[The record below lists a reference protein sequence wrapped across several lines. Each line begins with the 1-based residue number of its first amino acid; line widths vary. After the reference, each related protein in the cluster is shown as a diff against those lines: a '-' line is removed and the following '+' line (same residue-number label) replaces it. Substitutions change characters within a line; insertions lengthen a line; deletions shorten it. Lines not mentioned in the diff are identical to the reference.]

1 MKSKSTASASRK
13 TIPDD
18 IKKQADEIVH
28 KFNATVIK
36 DADCYYVTRYKGSYL
51 YLDRVKYGRLGP
63 ICRLKYTGD
72 MTKWEF
78 AIFKYS
84 DEVYDPGE
92 WFFPGSQYVDGT
104 LEGAMHAGREAY
116 PF

>member
-18 IKKQADEIVH
+18 IKKQADEIVR

-36 DADCYYVTRYKGSYL
+36 NAACYHVTRYKGSYL
-51 YLDRVKYGRLGP
+51 YRDRIEYGRLGP

-72 MTKWEF
+72 PTKWEF

-84 DEVYDPGE
+84 DEVYDPEE

-104 LEGAMHAGREAY
+104 IEGAMRAGREAY

>member
-1 MKSKSTASASRK
+1 VKSKGTANANRK

-18 IKKQADEIVH
+18 IKKRADEIVRR
-28 KFNATVIK
+28 FNATVIK
-36 DADCYYVTRYKGSYL
+36 NADCYYVARYKGSYL
-51 YLDRVKYGRLGP
+51 YLDRIEYGRLGP
-63 ICRLKYTGD
+63 ICRLKYSGD
-72 MTKWEF
+72 LTKWEF

-84 DEVYDPGE
+84 DEVYDPEE

-104 LEGAMHAGREAY
+104 IEGAMRAGREAY

>member
-1 MKSKSTASASRK
+1 MKGKSTASASRK

-18 IKKQADEIVH
+18 IRKQADEIVR
-28 KFNATVIK
+28 KFNTTVIK
-36 DADCYYVTRYKGSYL
+36 DADCYYVTRCKGSYL
-51 YLDRVKYGRLGP
+51 YLDRIEYGRVGP
-63 ICRLKYTGD
+63 ICRLKYAGD

-84 DEVYDPGE
+84 DEVYDPE
-92 WFFPGSQYVDGT
+92 ELFFPGSQYVDGT
-104 LEGAMHAGREAY
+104 IEGAMRAGREAY